1 MGMTEEGVPNRTAHA
16 PGLESRSFELCG
28 DLENC
33 GWRIQAIHQWDGG
46 ETARADWSIMPSA
59 ISVKSARHFN
69 LRGLVTILCDTG
81 PSALFRS
88 GGDHLSDLEQ
98 ILAKSRAAEPFKRAV
113 KSYGAGGGQDHIRVD
128 GYAPSIKVRR
138 LLAHMLAVEAHLP
151 IERISLR
158 GRSGCSD
165 FVGTVQVHTASETR
179 VYEFV
184 WDCRWRAEQE
194 GWTDC
199 FGFPDQIRA
208 AREYDWRCFER
219 WEAVH
224 VDTRASHVLE

>member
-1 MGMTEEGVPNRTAHA
+1 MSEM
-16 PGLESRSFELCG
+16 
-28 DLENC
+28 
-33 GWRIQAIHQWDGG
+33 
-46 ETARADWSIMPSA
+46 
-59 ISVKSARHFN
+59 
-69 LRGLVTILCDTG
+69 
-81 PSALFRS
+81 
-88 GGDHLSDLEQ
+88 EQ

-113 KSYGAGGGQDHIRVD
+113 RSYGSAGSCEQIRVH
-128 GYAPSIKVRR
+128 GFAPSIKVQR
-138 LLAHMLAVEAHLP
+138 LLAHMLAAEPHLP
-151 IERISLR
+151 IERVSLR

-194 GWTDC
+194 GWKDC

-224 VDTRASHVLE
+224 IDSRVSRVIESHVVE